1 MALSS
6 PRTFLATGWNIFT
19 APLYRKTSVAI
30 CVTYALFSA
39 LILGFPTYLPLP
51 IGVFFTF
58 VYMVITLTLPL
69 YITIV
74 TVLIL
79 MTMLQGKPIAPFTSY
94 MTQAQARFGKT
105 LWVSILT
112 ALATVLGIFLLVVPG
127 IIVAIRLS
135 FASLLAMIDPT
146 ITYPM
151 KTSWNMTKG
160 RFFAIFFRYIIF
172 SAIGFIPVLI
182 LRTIH
187 PMLGYVGYMIYP
199 YTLLL
204 TLMLTYE
211 LRKS

>member
-1 MALSS
+1 M
-6 PRTFLATGWNIFT
+6 FLVTGWNIFT
-19 APLYRKTSVAI
+19 APTYRKTSIAI
-30 CVTYALFSA
+30 CAAYALINA
-39 LILGFPTYLPLP
+39 LILGFPVYLPLP
-51 IGVFFTF
+51 TGMFFTL
-58 VYMVITLTLPL
+58 VYMGITLTIPL
-69 YITIV
+69 YVTIV

-79 MTMLQGKPIAPFTSY
+79 MTMLQGKPVAPLPSY
-94 MTQAQARFGKT
+94 MGQAKTRLGKT

-112 ALATVLGIFLLVVPG
+112 ALATVLGIFFLVIPG

-135 FASLLAMIDPT
+135 FASILAMIDPT
-146 ITYPM
+146 VTHPM

-172 SAIGFIPVLI
+172 SAIGFIPTLL

-187 PMLGYVGYMIYP
+187 PMLGYVGYMLYP